1 VIEGN
6 KLRLTIS
13 AYDIRERVSSEEKKK
28 GISSEGMTLEFPG
41 DPGVQV
47 KGTISWSKGDDKRF
61 TMEFEVDAGKVEKSI
76 IGYGGEQIVLARL
89 VVKRGETG
97 ERLIYPVLA
106 VAE

>member
-1 VIEGN
+1 
-6 KLRLTIS
+6 
-13 AYDIRERVSSEEKKK
+13 
-28 GISSEGMTLEFPG
+28 
-41 DPGVQV
+41 
-47 KGTISWSKGDDKRF
+47 
-61 TMEFEVDAGKVEKSI
+61 MEFEVDAGKVEKSI